1 MDKLI
6 RMKYLQDIRNICLY
20 KRLKTKFMKISGD
33 IKFIK
38 TYTLVQ

>member
-6 RMKYLQDIRNICLY
+6 KKKYLQDIRNICLY
-20 KRLKTKFMKISGD
+20 KRLKTKFMKINGD
-33 IKFIK
+33 IKYIK